1 MKKGKKFAVFLLL
14 TAMLSIL
21 TPVISHLSGTN
32 ALVQA
37 ATYKISQTNATVYLG
52 DTLQLKV
59 SGLKKGDKVTWS
71 SDNKEVASVS
81 SKGVVTPKTPNAA
94 AKITA
99 KVKYNYTYKY
109 KSKGKYKY
117 KTTVKTKK
125 LYCTINII
133 YPPLERKLNVTEQLV
148 GAGYN
153 FELSVIDAD
162 PYDKITYSVRDPL
175 TASVDTY
182 SGRVS
187 ARAYGPTEI
196 YADVISSDGTQS
208 CRLTCKV
215 EVVPQS
221 QARGLNYYSKDV
233 EQFKDFRLQV
243 TNASNVD
250 YIEYESSDPNVVA
263 VTNTGTSYATV
274 TGVSIGTAYITAR
287 IKKTGNVVEI
297 KNCRVVVKEY
307 DKNRSIST
315 TSTTLVEGS
324 SAQVIISNLQPQLD
338 TVQYES
344 DNSSVVSVSESGIVT
359 YAGAGIAT
367 IKATITFPTGESTTL
382 TTTITCIAKTS

>member
-1 MKKGKKFAVFLLL
+1 MK
-14 TAMLSIL
+14 
-21 TPVISHLSGTN
+21 
-32 ALVQA
+32 
-37 ATYKISQTNATVYLG
+37 
-52 DTLQLKV
+52 
-59 SGLKKGDKVTWS
+59 
-71 SDNKEVASVS
+71 
-81 SKGVVTPKTPNAA
+81 
-94 AKITA
+94 
-99 KVKYNYTYKY
+99 
-109 KSKGKYKY
+109 
-117 KTTVKTKK
+117 
-125 LYCTINII
+125 
-133 YPPLERKLNVTEQLV
+133 
-148 GAGYN
+148 
-153 FELSVIDAD
+153 
-162 PYDKITYSVRDPL
+162 
-175 TASVDTY
+175 TY

-287 IKKTGNVVEI
+287 IKKTGNVVET